1 LKEVAELCKK
11 HNALFI
17 CDEVQTG
24 LGRTGANLCHLREG
38 VRPDLVVLGKALAG
52 GLLIQSLEHTGLTSL
67 SGMYALSGVLGD
79 DSVMGLLDPFE

>member
-1 LKEVAELCKK
+1 MECRIVVPPKGYLKEVAQLCKK
-11 HNALFI
+11 HNVLFI

-52 GLLIQSLEHTGLTSL
+52 GKETRLILHIGIVQFSLI
-67 SGMYALSGVLGD
+67 
-79 DSVMGLLDPFE
+79 